1 MKVFVARQPIF
12 DMRQKVVA
20 YELLF
25 RSGPDNVFPDI
36 DRDVASSR
44 VINDILM
51 VFGFSTLVGAHK
63 VFMNVTQRV
72 LLDGLYAVLPPRQS
86 VIEILETVEPDADAV
101 NACRKAKRAG
111 YQLALDDFVDRPEM
125 EPLLAL
131 ADIIKID
138 FLATAPAERRILS
151 EKMRKRRR
159 VALLAEKVE
168 NPAEFREACSLGY
181 SYFQGYFFQR
191 PEIISRQDIAPSKLT
206 HLAFLRELQG
216 SDLSFDRLEKVI
228 KRDVSLSVKLLRYLN
243 SANFYWRSNVTSLK
257 HALVLLGERPFRK
270 WASLIAVVGISSDNP
285 HELVA
290 SCLMR
295 AHFCESLCR
304 TTGRANLELDG
315 FLVGMLSALDAL
327 VGRPMNEILDEI
339 AVSPQIGAA
348 ILDTSTELGK
358 IRALVMAYETAR
370 WDVVTETAKQLSIAE
385 DQLPDLYQQS
395 LKWAATA
402 LPD

>member
-25 RSGPDNVFPDI
+25 RAGPDNVFPDI

-51 VFGFSTLVGAHK
+51 VFGFNTLVGAHK

-72 LLDGLYAVLPPRQS
+72 LLEGLYAVLPARQS
-86 VIEILETVEPDADAV
+86 VIELLETVEPDAATV
-101 NACRKAKRAG
+101 AACKKAKRAG
-111 YQLALDDFVDRPEM
+111 YQLALDDFVDSPAM

-131 ADIIKID
+131 TDILKID
-138 FLATAPAERRILS
+138 FLATPSAERRVLA
-151 EKMRKRRR
+151 EKMRKKRR
-159 VALLAEKVE
+159 VAMLAEKVE
-168 NPAEFREACSLGY
+168 NTAEFREACELGY

-206 HLAFLRELQG
+206 HLAFLRELQS

-270 WASLIAVVGISSDNP
+270 WASLIAVVGISVDNP
-285 HELVA
+285 PELVA
-290 SCLMR
+290 TCLMR

-304 TTGRANLELDG
+304 AAKRPTLELDG
-315 FLVGMLSALDAL
+315 FLVGMLSALDTL
-327 VGRPMNEILDEI
+327 VGRPMSEILDEI

-348 ILDTSTELGK
+348 ILDTSTDLGK
-358 IRALVMAYETAR
+358 IRALVLAYETAQ
-370 WDVVTETAKQLSIAE
+370 WDKVAEIAKLLSLAE
-385 DQLPDLYQQS
+385 EQLPELYEKS
-395 LKWAATA
+395 LQWASQA
-402 LPD
+402 LPR